1 MSAKDGESMQNV
13 HTLATGRDSG
23 AARAWGITY
32 EQIAYV
38 VLAVLALVLYLAA
51 LDVTPLN
58 EGEARAALAAYRYVY
73 PEAPGEAL
81 TAPSPLLFLAQ
92 SVAFTVIGN
101 GEFAARVATAVA
113 GVLLVLSPALFRRL
127 LGVERSLLLSALL
140 LGSPVVLISA
150 RSSSPALW
158 AALLA
163 VLMLWAGW
171 RWWAVRRER
180 DAILL
185 LALLAALVFL
195 AEPGGIPTAIALV
208 GALLTALITEPAA
221 ANDEGDEDE
230 TIDRL
235 APLTERLRVF
245 PWALAGGVAV
255 LVTLAL
261 AMNFL
266 LHPEGLTAVGDVLA
280 RFVDGFVA
288 RPANTPALFPLRI
301 SLFYEPWFW
310 LLAAA
315 YLVWSW
321 RRAQADFIERFALAW
336 LVLGALAAVVY
347 NGAGAEHALWLT
359 LPLVLLV
366 SGLAQPIF
374 APYDVDDAP
383 AWARWLTALA
393 VFALLAMASIAFQ
406 AVARSVARFGTL
418 QLITSQVDTI
428 NLIVLLIALAFLV
441 VGYFLVRS
449 FWESDGVPMR
459 GAAIGLIAFA
469 CLTSMGAGWRT
480 SVSGAGYPVDL
491 WQRRAVSPNLNLLR
505 ASLLDLAD
513 RTTRGYTEMQL
524 GVVTGGDP
532 LIAWQV
538 RDFNNALLAGDVA
551 SVRGLPVILIPAQ
564 PIDTPDPELGGAYFG
579 QEFLV
584 AQMWDINLLF
594 ANEIAAWWTERFANN
609 QATIN
614 TRYVLWVRQDIY
626 DGVSAGDPTLR

>member
-1 MSAKDGESMQNV
+1 MQNIQ
-13 HTLATGRDSG
+13 TLATGRDSG

-38 VLAVLALVLYLAA
+38 VLAVLALVLTLAA

-81 TAPSPLLFLAQ
+81 IAPSPLLFLAQ
-92 SVAFTVIGN
+92 STAFTVIGN
-101 GEFAARVATAVA
+101 GEFAARVATAIA
-113 GVLLVLSPALFRRL
+113 GVLLVLSPVLFRRL
-127 LGVERSLLLSALL
+127 FGVERSLLLSALL

-150 RSSSPALW
+150 RGSSPALW
-158 AALLA
+158 AALFA
-163 VLMLWAGW
+163 VLTLWAGW
-171 RWWAVRRER
+171 RWWSDRRER

-185 LALLAALVFL
+185 LVLLAALIFL
-195 AEPGGIPTAIALV
+195 TEPGGILTAIALV
-208 GALLTALITEPAA
+208 GALLAALITEPAV

-230 TIDRL
+230 TVDRL
-235 APLTERLRVF
+235 APLTERLRAF

-261 AMNFL
+261 ATNFL
-266 LHPEGLTAVGDVLA
+266 LHSEGLTAVGDLLA

-288 RPANTPALFPLRI
+288 RPANTPAFFPLRI

-315 YLVWSW
+315 YVIWSW

-336 LVLGALAAVVY
+336 LVLGALAAVIY

-374 APYDVDDAP
+374 APYEVDEAP
-383 AWARWLTALA
+383 GWARWLTALA

-406 AVARSVARFGTL
+406 AVARSFARFGTL
-418 QLITSQVDTI
+418 QLITSQVDAI
-428 NLIVLLIALAFLV
+428 NVIVLLIALAFLV

-449 FWESDGVPMR
+449 FWESDGVPLR

-469 CLTSMGAGWRT
+469 CLTSLGAGWRT
-480 SVSGAGYPVDL
+480 SVSGAGNPVDL

-551 SVRGLPVILIPAQ
+551 SLRGLPVILIPAQ
-564 PIDTPDPELGGAYFG
+564 SADAPDPELGGAYVG

-594 ANEIAAWWTERFANN
+594 TNEIPAWWTERFANN